1 MRYGSLGGQDS
12 KIEFRGSDVVAITL
26 PLRVSEDMNKVLA
39 TGFLAVFFLS
49 ACSQSIQDYQ
59 HNTPALDLHRFFQGQ
74 AQAFG
79 MMQDWQGK
87 QNLHFTA
94 RLCGQWQGAR
104 GDLYEIFQF
113 SDGRTD
119 KRHWQL
125 TTNGAQVIG
134 TAGDVV
140 GEANGTVAGN
150 SMQFDYVL
158 RIATTDGPVDVTVR
172 DWMYLVSPSQL
183 INKSTL
189 HKYGLQVGELTLAIQ
204 QLDASA
210 SCAEF
215 IAEFAR
221 TQVSP
226 PTP

>member
-1 MRYGSLGGQDS
+1 
-12 KIEFRGSDVVAITL
+12 
-26 PLRVSEDMNKVLA
+26 MNKVLA
-39 TGFLAVFFLS
+39 MGAIAVFFLS

-59 HNTPALDLHRFFQGQ
+59 HNTPALELPRFFQGK

-94 RLCGQWQGAR
+94 RLCGQWQGER

-125 TTNGAQVIG
+125 TTQGPRVVG

-140 GEANGTVAGN
+140 GEATGTVAGN
-150 SMQFDYVL
+150 SMEFNYEL
-158 RIATTDGPVDVTVR
+158 RIATADGPVDVAVR
-172 DWMYLVSPSQL
+172 DWMYLVSPTQL

-204 QLDASA
+204 QQDASA
-210 SCAEF
+210 SCHEF
-215 IAEFAR
+215 IQEFEQ

>member
-1 MRYGSLGGQDS
+1 MALLGGQVS
-12 KIEFRGSDVVAITL
+12 KIELSCGDVVAITL
-26 PLRVSEDMNKVLA
+26 SPRVSEDMNKVLA
-39 TGFLAVFFLS
+39 NGFFAIFFLS
-49 ACSQSIQDYQ
+49 ACSQSIHDYQ
-59 HNTPALDLHRFFQGQ
+59 QNTPALDLPQFFQGK

-113 SDGRTD
+113 SDGRID

-125 TTNGAQVIG
+125 TTDGAQVVGI
-134 TAGDVV
+134 AGDVV
-140 GEANGTVAGN
+140 GDANGTVAGN
-150 SMQFDYVL
+150 SMEFNYVL
-158 RIATTDGPVDVTVR
+158 RIATSDGPVEVTVR
-172 DWMYLVSPSQL
+172 DWMYLVSPTQL

-210 SCAEF
+210 ACSDF
-215 IAEFAR
+215 IAEFAQ

-226 PTP
+226 PKP